1 MTPRHA
7 QAARLRERLEERLR
21 RSPSESI
28 YPVADWQIA
37 ECRFEPEHLGALES
51 VFAVANGYL
60 GIRGT
65 PEEGA
70 PAHDAGVTLNGFYET
85 WPIVYPEDAYGL
97 ARTGQTIVNATD
109 GSIIRLYVDDEPFD
123 LATSRLLR
131 FERVLDMQLGVLR
144 REVEW
149 ETLRGHRMLI
159 RSRRLASLEH
169 RHLAAMDYEVVA
181 LEASVRIAISSELV
195 THAPAETSDDPR
207 RGKGFAEKVLVPVA
221 ARAEDQRAVLHLA
234 TRNSGLDLACGME
247 HAIEFPGL
255 VTVESRAEGDGAKT
269 VVLADLE
276 PGRPLRLSKYVAY
289 HWSAKAADG
298 DLVARADRT
307 LDRAMA
313 DGYDRVEL
321 DHRGHVEDFWR
332 RSDIQ
337 LDGAPDLQQAVRF
350 NLFQLVQAT
359 ARAEGLG
366 VPSKG
371 LTGRGYEGHY
381 FWDTEVYV
389 VPFLAHT
396 SPQWAKQVLEFRC
409 GMLEAARRRAREL
422 GHEGAL
428 YPWRTISGDEASA
441 WYAAGTAQYHINAD
455 IAYAMYQYTSI
466 TGDLGSMIDRGTE
479 VLVETARLWMELGFF
494 SERQNGR
501 FCINAVTGPDEYT
514 TVVDNNAYTN
524 LMAKENLES
533 AVRVIEWLRARE
545 PEVYAQVVRATN
557 LTDVEVDDWRRA
569 AELMYVPRH
578 EELGIALQDER
589 FLERKRWDFENTP
602 AERYPLLLHHHPLE
616 LYRHQVIKQTD
627 VVLATYLVGHHFSE
641 EETRRTF
648 DYYDPLTT
656 GDSTLSAC
664 IQSVI
669 ASQVGYPEA
678 ALEYF
683 VAACAVDL
691 VDAHD
696 NTADGIH
703 IASCGGTWLALVAGF
718 GGLRAIDGQVR
729 FHPRLPADWERLR
742 FRVQVRGQLI
752 EVDMA
757 TEETTYRL
765 IDGTGLLIEHFGE
778 QVRLAPGEP
787 VLRPADRES
796 SIAVFEHET
805 MRSLASHPTP
815 LARP

>member
-1 MTPRHA
+1 VTPRHA
-7 QAARLRERLEERLR
+7 QAARLLERLEERLR
-21 RSPSESI
+21 RLPSENI

-37 ECRFEPEHLGALES
+37 ERRFTPEHLGPLES
-51 VFAVANGYL
+51 IFAVANGYL

-70 PAHDAGVTLNGFYET
+70 PAHDAGVILNGFYES

-109 GSIIRLYVDDEPFD
+109 GSIIRLFVDDEPFD
-123 LATSRLLR
+123 LATAKLIR
-131 FERVLDMQLGVLR
+131 FERVLDMQLGVLS

-181 LEASVRIAISSELV
+181 LDESVRIAISSELV
-195 THAPAETSDDPR
+195 THGPQEASDDPR
-207 RGKGFAEKVLVPVA
+207 RGNGFAEKVLVPLA
-221 ARAEDQRAVLHLA
+221 ARAEDRRAVLHLA
-234 TRNSGLDLACGME
+234 TRNSGLELACGME
-247 HAIEFPGL
+247 HTLDLDGV
-255 VTVESRAEGDGAKT
+255 VTAESSADGDGAKT
-269 VVLADLE
+269 VLLADLE
-276 PGRPLRLSKYVAY
+276 PGRPLRLSKYLAY
-289 HWSAKAADG
+289 HWATEAAFG
-298 DLVARADRT
+298 DLMARAERT
-307 LDRAMA
+307 LDRAA
-313 DGYDRVEL
+313 VDGYVTIEF
-321 DHRGHVEDFWR
+321 DHRRHVEDFWQ

-337 LDGAPDLQQAVRF
+337 LDGAPELQQAVRF
-350 NLFQLVQAT
+350 NLFQLMQAT
-359 ARAEGLG
+359 ARGEGLG
-366 VPSKG
+366 VPAKG

-381 FWDTEVYV
+381 FWDTEIYV

-396 SPQWAKQVLEFRC
+396 TPRWAKQVLQFRC
-409 GMLEAARRRAREL
+409 GMLGAARTRAREL
-422 GHEGAL
+422 GHRGAL
-428 YPWRTISGDEASA
+428 YPWRTISGEEASA

-455 IAYAMYQYTSI
+455 IAYAMHQYASI
-466 TGDLGSMIDRGTE
+466 TGDVGSMADNAAE
-479 VLVETARLWMELGFF
+479 VLIETARLWMELGFF
-494 SERQNGR
+494 SERCEGR

-524 LMAKENLES
+524 LMAKENLEA
-533 AVRVIEWLRARE
+533 AVAVMEWLRGRE
-545 PEVYAQVVRATN
+545 PEAYAQLARATE
-557 LTDVEVDDWRRA
+557 LTESELDDWRRA

-578 EELGIALQDER
+578 EELGIVLQDER
-589 FLERKRWDFENTP
+589 FLERKRWDFEGTP
-602 AERYPLLLHHHPLE
+602 ADKYPLLLHHHPLE

-641 EETRRTF
+641 DETRRTF

-669 ASQVGYPEA
+669 AAQVGYPEA

-691 VDAHD
+691 VDAHE

-718 GGLRAIDGQVR
+718 AGLRAFDGHVR
-729 FHPRLPADWERLR
+729 FHPRLPAEWERLR
-742 FRVQVRGQLI
+742 CRLQVRGQLI
-752 EVDMA
+752 EVDM
-757 TEETTYRL
+757 TTDETTYRL
-765 IDGTGLLIEHFGE
+765 LDGNGLVIQHFG
-778 QVRLAPGEP
+778 QPLRLAPGEP
-787 VLRPADRES
+787 VRQTTPDAGARPADQ
-796 SIAVFEHET
+796 
-805 MRSLASHPTP
+805 SLPPA
-815 LARP
+815 AR